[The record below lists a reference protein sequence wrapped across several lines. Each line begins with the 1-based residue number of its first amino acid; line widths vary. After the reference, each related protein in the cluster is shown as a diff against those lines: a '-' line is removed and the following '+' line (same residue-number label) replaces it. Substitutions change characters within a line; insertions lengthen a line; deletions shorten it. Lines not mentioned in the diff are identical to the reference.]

1 MVFKDIGPSVLVSE
15 SDEIPETS
23 EKKTNG
29 TTKSFNRFRKMSP
42 PKLKM
47 YCATKFFNSSGIKVE

>member
-1 MVFKDIGPSVLVSE
+1 VLVSE
-15 SDEIPETS
+15 SDEMPETS

-47 YCATKFFNSSGIKVE
+47 YWATKFFNSSGIKEE